1 MGDETSADRSAGKG
15 PWGAPRIAP
24 TPLGSAPGAPEPAP
38 RPRQAA
44 RAFASVLSIAIFAAM
59 VAQVVIPAYRD
70 LSQPDAWA
78 YWRDAYLSPSLK
90 SQVAD
95 VEIDGRAHLTL
106 AVRGRM
112 GAAAATWFRAALD
125 DAKLSAGD
133 VVAFSSPGGNL
144 DQALI
149 IGDVI
154 RARGLVTAVGSI
166 DGAGRL
172 EPSYC
177 ASACV
182 LAFAGGVN
190 RLGVAGSKLGVHRF
204 TTKATGEDAV
214 ADAQRT
220 TGILLGYM
228 TKMGVAPSIMELM
241 TATSDIRWLSAQQA
255 LDLKLVTQALHRS

>member
-1 MGDETSADRSAGKG
+1 MDDDHTPADPGASKG

-24 TPLGSAPGAPEPAP
+24 PPLGSAPQPAP
-38 RPRQAA
+38 RPRRAT

-59 VAQVVIPAYRD
+59 IAQVAIPAYRD

-90 SQVAD
+90 SRVAE
-95 VEIDGRAHLTL
+95 VEIDGRTRLTL
-106 AVRGRM
+106 AVSGRI

-125 DAKLSAGD
+125 DAKLAAGD
-133 VVAFSSPGGNL
+133 VVSFSSPGGDL
-144 DQALI
+144 EQALI
-149 IGDVI
+149 IGEII
-154 RARGLVTAVGSI
+154 RARGLLTAVASI

-182 LAFAGGVN
+182 LAFAGGAG
-190 RLGVAGSKLGVHRF
+190 RLGIAGSKLGVHRF
-204 TTKATGEDAV
+204 TTKATGENAV

-220 TGILLGYM
+220 TGILLGYL
-228 TKMGVAPSIMELM
+228 TKMGVTPSVLELM
-241 TATSDIRWLSAQQA
+241 TATSDIRWLSVQQA
-255 LDLKLVTQALHRS
+255 LELKLVTQALPRS